1 MQQGHPLPKRP
12 PDVDELVQVRRRRWP
27 VEEVI
32 TSITLGQTSVVR
44 LACADDDAQEQ
55 ALEIFWDYE
64 IDRLILE
71 EGEWNRLIPCHRW
84 RTQTC
89 GFPMTVPAV
98 G

>member
-1 MQQGHPLPKRP
+1 MQQGQPLPKRP

-55 ALEIFWDYE
+55 ALEIFWDYA

-71 EGEWNRLIPCHRW
+71 EGE
-84 RTQTC
+84 
-89 GFPMTVPAV
+89 
-98 G
+98 